1 MYVCAK
7 MYIVH
12 VQNDF
17 GRIHMPPEV
26 DLDSKYFSQSAE
38 YWIDQTFSQ
47 PDGFEVKSNISE
59 DECC

>member
-1 MYVCAK
+1 MYVQK
-7 MYIVH
+7 MYVVH

-26 DLDSKYFSQSAE
+26 DSKYFSQSAE
-38 YWIDQTFSQ
+38 YWMVQTFSQ
-47 PDGFEVKSNISE
+47 PDGFEVKLNISE

>member
-1 MYVCAK
+1 MYVQK

-17 GRIHMPPEV
+17 GRIHMPPE
-26 DLDSKYFSQSAE
+26 YFPQSAE
-38 YWIDQTFSQ
+38 YWMDQTFSQ
-47 PDGFEVKSNISE
+47 PDGFEVKLNISE